1 MEEQLRYPE
10 LDVEQFWKDNELA
23 LRDNCFYK
31 GAPQVAFGIDVLD
44 ECVITELGLDMH
56 PWTHVPPVEMT
67 EYRKRYNDKA
77 EKIIGKRIL
86 REEPKPHL
94 KFPAVKLHGTAFGG
108 VYTERDHVEW
118 LHSDITMPLTLEA
131 QLEKTEKLLP
141 NLREFILPS
150 NWDAEKKRIFEETGE
165 TPDPYWYG
173 RRVRGPVTLA
183 MSIYGVENTIFLL
196 YDEPDLA
203 HRFFDDI
210 SDVLMAYVKIFE
222 EEAGTE
228 KMADNTYPYRFNDD
242 NCCMLTED
250 IYEEYVYTIL
260 KRIFDYTCPDRNKN
274 CRYQHSDSAMGHLL
288 PILSKL
294 EFSAVQFGPT
304 VLLDQIRKYMPN
316 TRVDGCLSPNT
327 LMSNDEEKI
336 IAEVKRDCE
345 MAKALGTRGLK
356 IDAAG
361 SVNYG
366 TMLTNLRAAMY
377 AVQKYG
383 RY

>member
-23 LRDNCFYK
+23 MRDNCFYEK
-31 GAPQVAFGIDVLD
+31 APQVAFGIDILD

-56 PWTHVPPVEMT
+56 PWAHVPPAEMT

-77 EKIIGKRIL
+77 ERIIGKRIL

-94 KFPAVKLHGTAFGG
+94 KFPAVKLHGTVLGG
-108 VYTERDHVEW
+108 VYEEKDHVEW
-118 LHSDITMPLTLEA
+118 LHSDIKTPQ
-131 QLEKTEKLLP
+131 QLEKQLDQTDRILL
-141 NLREFILPS
+141 NLRDFILPP
-150 NWDAEKKRIFEETGE
+150 NWDSEKKRMFEECGE

-183 MSIYGVENTIFLL
+183 MSIFGIENTIFLMC
-196 YDEPDLA
+196 DEPDLA
-203 HRFFDDI
+203 HRFFDTI
-210 SDVLMAYVKIFE
+210 EKIIMGYIKIFE
-222 EEAGTE
+222 AEAGPE
-228 KMADNTYPYRFNDD
+228 KMADNTYAYRFNDD
-242 NCCMLTED
+242 NCCMMTADL
-250 IYEEYVYTIL
+250 YEEYAFPIL
-260 KRIFDYTCPDRNKN
+260 QRVFAYTCPDRLKN

-288 PILSKL
+288 PVLGKL
-294 EFSAVQFGPT
+294 DFTAVQFGPT

-316 TRVDGCLSPNT
+316 TRVDGCISPMT
-327 LMSNDEEKI
+327 LMYNDEEKI

-366 TMLTNLRAAMY
+366 TKLTSLRAAMY
-377 AVQKYG
+377 AVQTYG